1 MPERLFSKPLD
12 SDNTGD
18 GGGDNTGSG
27 SSWSDNE
34 KNAIITSLERI
45 NSSIA
50 DISSGI
56 DKLYSNSQGIEVY
69 LKSIESSLKYKN
81 NSITLYVNDI
91 KNFVSL
97 INSQVDNAVLFLKAI
112 NYSIVDL
119 NDTVMKFSNIFL
131 SSISNFQK
139 ALASYFGFDLTLD
152 INGYN
157 TDPSKAFSFSIK
169 ETFKEVLL
177 DVYKTIDNTINPRSE
192 DNAEAFD
199 AALTNVKDNTFI
211 GSAYTIA
218 DTVPNDI
225 KNALTTDSS
234 PVLTFKTAGVSN
246 SYYSIPAKSYSV
258 DFSWYAPF
266 KGVGDTVVSCFMYLG
281 FLVALWKRLP
291 EIIHGAGV
299 TFVGGVEFHENQ
311 LNDMINDSMA
321 NDYYE
326 HLKAN
331 GGYDDI
337 DDF

>member
-1 MPERLFSKPLD
+1 M
-12 SDNTGD
+12 
-18 GGGDNTGSG
+18 
-27 SSWSDNE
+27 SSQ
-34 KNAIITSLERI
+34 L
-45 NSSIA
+45 
-50 DISSGI
+50 
-56 DKLYSNSQGIEVY
+56 
-69 LKSIESSLKYKN
+69 
-81 NSITLYVNDI
+81 
-91 KNFVSL
+91 
-97 INSQVDNAVLFLKAI
+97 DNAVLFIKAI
-112 NYSIVDL
+112 NENICDL
-119 NDTVMKFSNIFL
+119 NDTVMKYFDIFL

-169 ETFKEVLL
+169 KTFKEVLL

-211 GSAYTIA
+211 GSAFTIA

-246 SYYSIPAKSYSV
+246 SYFSIPAKSYSL
-258 DFSWYAPF
+258 DFSWYAPY
-266 KGVGDTVVSCFMYLG
+266 KGVGDTVISCFMYLGFMYLG
-281 FLVALWKRLP
+281 FLVAFWKRLP

-299 TFVGGVEFHENQ
+299 TFVAGAEFHENQ
-311 LNDMINDSMA
+311 LNDMVNDTMA

-326 HLKAN
+326 YLKSTVDSN
-331 GGYDDI
+331 DI
-337 DDF
+337 AHDDFS

>member
-1 MPERLFSKPLD
+1 MSVAYFV
-12 SDNTGD
+12 
-18 GGGDNTGSG
+18 
-27 SSWSDNE
+27 W
-34 KNAIITSLERI
+34 
-45 NSSIA
+45 
-50 DISSGI
+50 DIR
-56 DKLYSNSQGIEVY
+56 
-69 LKSIESSLKYKN
+69 
-81 NSITLYVNDI
+81 
-91 KNFVSL
+91 NFVSYMS
-97 INSQVDNAVLFLKAI
+97 SQLDNAVLFIKAI
-112 NYSIVDL
+112 NENICDL
-119 NDTVMKFSNIFL
+119 NDIVMKYSDIFL

-192 DNAEAFD
+192 DNSAAFD

-211 GSAYTIA
+211 GSAFTIA

-258 DFSWYAPF
+258 DFSWYAPY
-266 KGVGDTVVSCFMYLG
+266 KGVGDAVVSCFMYLG
-281 FLVALWKRLP
+281 FLVAFWKRLP
-291 EIIHGAGV
+291 EIIHGSGV
-299 TFVGGVEFHENQ
+299 AFIGSVEFYENQ
-311 LNDMINDSMA
+311 MNDKINDTMA

-326 HLKAN
+326 HLKSTVDSN
-331 GGYDDI
+331 GI
-337 DDF
+337 AHDDFS